1 MKQFVFLDIQQYPD
15 QDMHQEKEILAAAGY
30 ECKLCTCS
38 TPEEIIEEAKDAEVI
53 GDVYQKI
60 DDAILDKLPNLKCAV
75 RYGIGYDHLDV
86 DACTRHGVFA
96 CNLPTYCLDDVAQV
110 AVGLMLDL
118 ARKNT
123 FYNVDC
129 RKGNWNVGLGYTPHR
144 MDYYTIGFCGFGN
157 IARSVWKFLKPFG
170 CKAIAYDAYLPD
182 SVFEQ
187 EGVEKVDFD
196 GLLANSDMITIH
208 VPSTPETHH
217 LFNEESIGKMKDGAM
232 LINTARGA
240 IVSNKAL
247 VEALKSGKL
256 AAAAL
261 DVNEDEP
268 IHDPDHYLYSAWN
281 VIVLPHTAYN
291 TAEAADAMHT
301 EVGQIA
307 VACMNGTLGTDPA
320 FMKHIVREQ
329 RPYIQQILDMQAKKG

>member
-15 QDMHQEKEILAAAGY
+15 QDMHQEKEIITAAGY
-30 ECKLCTCS
+30 ECKLCTCE
-38 TPEEIIEEAKDAEVI
+38 TDEDIIREAKDAEVI
-53 GDVYQKI
+53 GDVYMKI
-60 DDAILDKLPNLKCAV
+60 GDEILDKLPNLKAAA
-75 RYGIGYDHLDV
+75 RYGIGYDHFDV
-86 DACTRHGVFA
+86 DAFTRHGVFA

-118 ARKNT
+118 ARKIS
-123 FYNVDC
+123 FYNQDC

-144 MDYYTIGFCGFGN
+144 MDYYTVGFCGFGN

-170 CKAIAYDAYLPD
+170 TKAIAYDAYLPD
-182 SVFEQ
+182 SVFEEQ
-187 EGVEKVDFD
+187 GVEKVDFD
-196 GLLANSDMITIH
+196 GLLARSDMITIH

-217 LFNEESIGKMKDGAM
+217 LFNEETIAKMKDGAM
-232 LINTARGA
+232 IINTARGA

-256 AAAAL
+256 AGAAL

-268 IHDPDHYLYSAWN
+268 INDASHYLYSADN

-291 TAEAADAMHT
+291 TAEAADTMHN
-301 EVGQIA
+301 EVAQIA
-307 VACMNGTLGTDPA
+307 VAVMNGTFATDPV
-320 FMKHIVREQ
+320 MRNHIVREQ
-329 RPYIQQILDMQAKKG
+329 RPYIDQILEMQAKKG